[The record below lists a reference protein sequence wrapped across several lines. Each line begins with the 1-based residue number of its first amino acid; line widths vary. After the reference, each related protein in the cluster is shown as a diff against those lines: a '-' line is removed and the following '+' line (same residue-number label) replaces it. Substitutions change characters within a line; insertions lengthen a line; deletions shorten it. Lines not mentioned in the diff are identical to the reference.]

1 MLSKLGH
8 KNAEP
13 SDKVA
18 AAKGRLEVGSPCPR
32 LPTPPPTYGI
42 REQLAPRKTKP
53 NQNNNNNNKNQV
65 LEKQQ

>member
-18 AAKGRLEVGSPCPR
+18 VAKGRLEVGSP
-32 LPTPPPTYGI
+32 PPPTYGI
-42 REQLAPRKTKP
+42 REQLAPRGWEKKQKIKKP
-53 NQNNNNNNKNQV
+53 GA
-65 LEKQQ
+65 